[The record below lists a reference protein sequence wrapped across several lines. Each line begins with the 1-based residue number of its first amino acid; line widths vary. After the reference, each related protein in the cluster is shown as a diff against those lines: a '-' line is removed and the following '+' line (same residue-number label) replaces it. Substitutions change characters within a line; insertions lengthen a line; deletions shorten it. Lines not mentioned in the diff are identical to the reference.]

1 MNEKMEMIKEKT
13 LAAELSLL
21 GAALLDSERLAEI
34 VPANQSLFMDPD
46 LGKAFWAV
54 VELYSDGKGVDPLTV
69 AQALQ
74 DSPSSGGSWLSLL
87 NTAFTNTATAT
98 NISYYND
105 FVVDAGLKRRMKSEI
120 FKKSS
125 EIDGQEFSSAKSSII
140 GAIEL
145 IGENAE
151 DSSGFSDLSKC
162 GQYFMSEIDA
172 KIDGLINPFSSG
184 FNSIDE
190 RLGGGFEGG
199 DLIIVAGRPGM
210 GKTALTMNLAAE
222 MSRTGP
228 VAYYSLEMRKN
239 KLMARMCSAY
249 GGMSLNFSK
258 NPRLYTDEQKDRESD
273 AISRAFSKTQEMQLL
288 ICDDSRTTI
297 HQMKS
302 QCRKLKRSKGL
313 RAIFIDYLELMNG
326 LGEAGQRLDQVLN
339 EYTKQLKG
347 LANELNI
354 PVFLLAQLNRECE
367 KRPDKRPLVSDL
379 KNCGGIE
386 QDADTVILMYRD
398 DYYKPDSSDKGIC
411 ELDFKK
417 LRQGEPG
424 VVPMAFDTRRQKFE
438 DLSHDNIVRIDQAK
452 KAAYEDTKKPFK
464 GGFR

>member
-1 MNEKMEMIKEKT
+1 MEMIKEKT

-125 EIDGQEFSSAKSSII
+125 EIDSQEFSSAKSSII

-273 AISRAFSKTQEMQLL
+273 AISRAFSKMQEMQLL

-347 LANELNI
+347 LANELDI
-354 PVFLLAQLNRECE
+354 PVFLLAQVNRECE

-379 KNCGGIE
+379 KNSGGIE

-398 DYYKPDSSDKGIC
+398 EYYKPNSMDKGIC

-424 VVPMAFDTRRQKFE
+424 VVAMAFDTRRQKFE
-438 DLSHDNIVRIDQAK
+438 DLSYDNIVSIEKAK
-452 KAAYEDTKKPFK
+452 KAAYEDTKNPFK
-464 GGFR
+464 GGLR